1 MAKLVKEK
9 SFWTAIG
16 VTLLCALAGSLL
28 AQLPYF
34 SLIGALVISLVLGM
48 LVQFSPQVVEKS
60 KKGTGFISNKFLRL
74 GIILWDLS

>member
-34 SLIGALVISLVLGM
+34 SLIGA
-48 LVQFSPQVVEKS
+48 
-60 KKGTGFISNKFLRL
+60 
-74 GIILWDLS
+74 